1 MHILLVD
8 DYEKTREYVFEPL
21 KRAGYS
27 VDMAE
32 DGEDGLQKGMTMDY
46 DVIILD
52 VMLPKVDGVE
62 VLRQLRAKGN
72 ETHILILTALT
83 AVNERVDGLRF
94 GADDYLIKP
103 FAVAELL
110 ARVDALGKRRG
121 LPKANVLTIGGLVI
135 DVFGHTVTFESREV
149 ALRPREFTLLTCL
162 ARSQGQVVS
171 RDEIE
176 RYLYDGATEVQS
188 NSVDSAIYR
197 LRKDISGAG
206 AENYIRTIHRRGYVL
221 KAPLEL
227 LCGGSLLVREG
238 DQSSVG

>member
-188 NSVDSAIYR
+188 N
-197 LRKDISGAG
+197 
-206 AENYIRTIHRRGYVL
+206 
-221 KAPLEL
+221 
-227 LCGGSLLVREG
+227 
-238 DQSSVG
+238 

>member
-1 MHILLVD
+1 MHILLVE
-8 DYEKTREYVFEPL
+8 DYEETREYVFEPL

-32 DGEDGLQKGMTMDY
+32 DGKDGLLKGMTMDY

-83 AVNERVDGLRF
+83 AVNERVDGLRL
-94 GADDYLIKP
+94 GANDYLIKP

-121 LPKANVLTIGGLVI
+121 LSKANVLTIGGLII

-176 RYLYDGATEVQS
+176 RYLYAGATEVQS
-188 NSVDSAIYR
+188 NSVDSSIYR
-197 LRKDISGAG
+197 LRKDISAVGA
-206 AENYIRTIHRRGYVL
+206 ANYIRTVHRQGYILRPPITVS
-221 KAPLEL
+221 AEV
-227 LCGGSLLVREG
+227 VR
-238 DQSSVG
+238 